1 MSYGIYPGRWL
12 VAYPG
17 RGRRAAEEIII
28 IIIMSVHAASL
39 CGLFEMAGV

>member
-1 MSYGIYPGRWL
+1 LPILAGDDD
-12 VAYPG
+12 
-17 RGRRAAEEIII
+17 AAEEIII

>member
-1 MSYGIYPGRWL
+1 LPILAGDD
-12 VAYPG
+12 AAA
-17 RGRRAAEEIII
+17 AAEEIII